1 MPTPPGSQRPQGRG
15 WPGAVDGSR
24 GATSFPGDTGTP
36 GSGRGWTRRRP
47 PGGGPERVRAGR
59 SSSRL
64 WGPGVRPSTHP
75 PLTNTLCLASLTERR
90 LHKGKGRLGYGH
102 TARAPDQP
110 PACTLEGPP
119 LERPRPRGPRP
130 SEGPTPWRT
139 LPLEAP
145 FPWRS
150 RPLEGSPGK
159 RGCLKG
165 HLTWKPRL
173 VENCQEA
180 EGQGLAMCA
189 ATGGPPSRPP
199 RTGHKPPPP
208 TVGPGTVRRAA
219 RCLDP
224 GARQGKG
231 RHVAVGPLSGWA
243 RGRLWSGPLTFR
255 QSWGC
260 VSTSGYCT

>member
-47 PGGGPERVRAGR
+47 PGGGPEWVRAGR

-64 WGPGVRPSTHP
+64 WGAGVRPSTHP

-119 LERPRPRGPRP
+119 PERPPSPRAPPLGGSHPLEDPSPGGP
-130 SEGPTPWRT
+130 
-139 LPLEAP
+139 LPLEVP
-145 FPWRS
+145 
-150 RPLEGSPGK
+150 SPG
-159 RGCLKG
+159 G
-165 HLTWKPRL
+165 LTWEARL
-173 VENCQEA
+173 LERAPHLETQARGELP
-180 EGQGLAMCA
+180 GGRG
-189 ATGGPPSRPP
+189 TGSGYVRSD
-199 RTGHKPPPP
+199 
-208 TVGPGTVRRAA
+208 RRASFTA
-219 RCLDP
+219 P
-224 GARQGKG
+224 
-231 RHVAVGPLSGWA
+231 
-243 RGRLWSGPLTFR
+243 
-255 QSWGC
+255 
-260 VSTSGYCT
+260 